1 MWVLP
6 SMYHFNTELLIFFCA
21 NFLISVQMH
30 SSLWFYSKITM
41 IGIFPNLFCCLVCPA
56 CLTMYCNSLLR
67 KTAHS
72 SSGITILH
80 ALYSFRLPNITTYSF
95 VTGKR
100 CLLFMFNLLKLFRGC
115 VQPIEYVTHHD
126 KIKMI

>member
-1 MWVLP
+1 
-6 SMYHFNTELLIFFCA
+6 MYHFNKKLLIFFCA
-21 NFLISVQMH
+21 KFLISVQMH

-41 IGIFPNLFCCLVCPA
+41 IGIFPNPFCCLVCPA
-56 CLTMYCNSLLR
+56 CLTMYFNSLLR

-80 ALYSFRLPNITTYSF
+80 ALNSFRVPNITTYSF

-100 CLLFMFNLLKLFRGC
+100 CLLFMFNLLKLFGGC